1 MAKVKKYGMGGL
13 GGVIPEMM
21 DALGPKN
28 KGFAFGILP
37 GLFQRDRYDRQQAEE
52 QAKAAAAEQE
62 AAIRQVAA
70 ARQAAAANQGQGM
83 KSGGKVGSAS
93 RRADGIAARGKTRG
107 KMI

>member
-13 GGVIPEMM
+13 GGVIPELM

-28 KGFAFGILP
+28 KGFAFGVLP
-37 GLFQRDRYDRQQAEE
+37 GLFQRERYEDKMAEE
-52 QAKAAAAEQE
+52 AAKNAAAQEAAKVAAIRAAAES
-62 AAIRQVAA
+62 
-70 ARQAAAANQGQGM
+70 NQGQRQGM
-83 KSGGKVGSAS
+83 KKGGAVSAS